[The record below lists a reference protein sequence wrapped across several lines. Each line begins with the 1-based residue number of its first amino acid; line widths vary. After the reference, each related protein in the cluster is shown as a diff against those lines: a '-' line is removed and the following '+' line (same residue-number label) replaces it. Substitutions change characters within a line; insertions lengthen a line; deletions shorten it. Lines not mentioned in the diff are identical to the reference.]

1 MDQGFDQF
9 QAKRRFLD
17 TGAAADYLGLS
28 PRTLQKQRV
37 HGGGPRFRKF
47 GRRVLYARDDLD
59 LWADER
65 THRNDPFDRGGPRC
79 NGI

>member
-1 MDQGFDQF
+1 MDQGLNQL

-37 HGGGPRFRKF
+37 YGGGPRFRKF

-65 THRNDPFDRGGPRC
+65 THRNGQLDRGAARC
-79 NGI
+79 AGV